1 MSTTKAQ
8 ITADIR
14 FMTQRVILIMDLF
27 GFVATVVVVTA
38 SGALAPGPLFFGL
51 LMHGSKEG
59 ARAGFFAAIGHTL
72 VEFPLVLALAM
83 GLLAAASQPMIKG
96 VIGIVGGLGLIGFGV
111 MQIYG
116 TFKSKPQPNEV
127 ANTKGLPASSL
138 VLGLALTGLNPYFI
152 LWWLT
157 IGSILIVQ
165 ALAFA
170 AIVGVL
176 VMYASHVWMDY
187 AFLTALAH
195 LGKKGK
201 TIVGSKYYKLVLIVF
216 GLILAYYGAT
226 FVIDAVK
233 L

>member
-1 MSTTKAQ
+1 MNLLDF
-8 ITADIR
+8 I
-14 FMTQRVILIMDLF
+14 
-27 GFVATVVVVTA
+27 ATVVVVTA

-51 LMHGSKEG
+51 LTHGSKEG
-59 ARAGFFAAIGHTL
+59 ARAGFSCAIGHTV
-72 VEFPLVLALAM
+72 VEFPLVIALAL

-96 VIGIVGGLGLIGFGV
+96 VIGLIGGVGLIVFGAL
-111 MQIYG
+111 QISE
-116 TFKSKPQPNEV
+116 TVRSKGASADIPKESS
-127 ANTKGLPASSL
+127 LPASSL

-157 IGSILIVQ
+157 IGSVLIVQ

-176 VMYASHVWMDY
+176 IMYVSHVWMDY
-187 AFLTALAH
+187 AFLTAIAH

-201 TIVGSKYYKLVLIVF
+201 AIVGSRYYRLILIAF
-216 GLILAYYGAT
+216 GLILIYYGAT
-226 FVIDAVK
+226 FVLDVIR